1 MPFNFSAAHSS
12 RITKK
17 SQHRSPL
24 LKRSSSSAFAD
35 LNRRKPLSRSKSKP
49 ERLDDEDDFFGDRL
63 EDDGIVK
70 SLAADLS
77 LRDVAQTIQYVRS
90 HMFDALPEGGGF
102 NSTRIA
108 EILNFRKSLPPCVTV
123 PHIHALTGD
132 PTTTERE
139 IAELTKTNI
148 IKRVLTPGRGTG
160 GSSVGE
166 GLILMK
172 DFEQLT
178 REEQNL
184 DEKLSDHFLHYLHMR
199 PMAQSV
205 PSTKF
210 SQEEVTALMRAGLLT
225 TSSRGFNSA
234 SVFASP
240 DASVNRTNTFISS
253 ISRAASGSVAAV
265 GGDDAVHSAGGRAG
279 IRSTSSQFDRGGD
292 LFNGQEL
299 KLSLPGT
306 GAYLRLLTEARSR
319 LVILITKSRFREVPL
334 YLLKERWE
342 GGISADD
349 PAAKAKK
356 YRGEFTGVLPSR
368 TRKWKQFYGLSFDWV
383 LAECVG
389 GGLVELFETGSV
401 GRAVRIC

>member
-1 MPFNFSAAHSS
+1 MEKKSTGGKNQALSVRRLKTRIMPFNFSAAHSS

-184 DEKLSDHFLHYLHMR
+184 DEKLSGKRYL
-199 PMAQSV
+199 
-205 PSTKF
+205 
-210 SQEEVTALMRAGLLT
+210 
-225 TSSRGFNSA
+225 
-234 SVFASP
+234 
-240 DASVNRTNTFISS
+240 
-253 ISRAASGSVAAV
+253 
-265 GGDDAVHSAGGRAG
+265 
-279 IRSTSSQFDRGGD
+279 
-292 LFNGQEL
+292 
-299 KLSLPGT
+299 
-306 GAYLRLLTEARSR
+306 
-319 LVILITKSRFREVPL
+319 
-334 YLLKERWE
+334 
-342 GGISADD
+342 
-349 PAAKAKK
+349 
-356 YRGEFTGVLPSR
+356 
-368 TRKWKQFYGLSFDWV
+368 
-383 LAECVG
+383 
-389 GGLVELFETGSV
+389 
-401 GRAVRIC
+401 